1 MTETKQTKQTEQK
14 DRDDNGCF
22 LPGNS
27 LWRLGAWRPG
37 NEGRPNLFTPIE
49 LRDLVIQYVQDRES
63 IKKTITLS
71 GLRVY
76 LGLSIAG
83 LRAYRL
89 GEIGKKENDKLA
101 YVYVLDQF
109 NGYME
114 DEAECL
120 LSREK
125 GSIDGIKFRMKNMW
139 PTVWRDSKYISVDTN
154 ERRTI
159 QIIVGPD
166 SALTQRLEQVAR
178 DGNIQFIEHTGEGSE

>member
-1 MTETKQTKQTEQK
+1 MSDDEQK
-14 DRDDNGCF
+14 DRDDKGQF

-27 LWRLGAWRPG
+27 LWRLGAWQPG

-89 GEIGKKENDKLA
+89 GEIGKTENDKLA
-101 YVYVLDQF
+101 YVYILDQF
-109 NGYME
+109 DGYME
-114 DEAECL
+114 DEAESKL
-120 LSREK
+120 DREHGSTK
-125 GSIDGIKFRMKNMW
+125 GIEFRMKNMW
-139 PTVWRDSKYISVDTN
+139 PTVWKDSKHISVDTS
-154 ERRTI
+154 EHRTI
-159 QIIVGPD
+159 RLVLDPQ
-166 SALTQRLEQVAR
+166 SALAQHLAD
-178 DGNIQFIEHTGEGSE
+178 DG

>member
-1 MTETKQTKQTEQK
+1 MTETKQTQQTEQK
-14 DRDDNGCF
+14 DRDENGQF

-27 LWRLGAWRPG
+27 LWGLHAWEPG
-37 NEGRPNLFTPIE
+37 NDGRPNLFTPIE
-49 LRDLVIQYVQDRES
+49 LRDKVIQYVEDRQDER
-63 IKKTITLS
+63 KTITLS
-71 GLRVY
+71 GLRCY
-76 LGLSIAG
+76 LGLSASG
-83 LRAYRL
+83 LRAYAQ
-89 GEIGKKENDKLA
+89 GEIGHKEKDKLA

-139 PTVWRDSKYISVDTN
+139 PSVWRDSKYISVDTN

-166 SALTQRLEQVAR
+166 SALTQRLEQVAS
-178 DGNIQFIEHTGEGSE
+178 DGNIQFIEHTGEGGE

>member
-1 MTETKQTKQTEQK
+1 MSDKETEQP
-14 DRDDNGCF
+14 DRDENGQF

-27 LWRLGAWRPG
+27 LWRLGAWQPG